1 LIELAGSTFPGSRRE
16 DFIMDTIELRA
27 ASQRLTK
34 LHERFA
40 PCFGRR
46 ECREHALGYLRGL
59 LLGSG
64 RKSVEP
70 MALVFGGVLP
80 EQPAIEQTVALAW
93 QRFLTVSPWEAT
105 AVQQEIQAVF
115 NEEFVPTASRSPI
128 GTIGVIDG
136 SGFVK
141 RGAESVGVQ
150 RQWCGR
156 VGKKE
161 NCQVGV
167 FLLGVTPAGNALLD
181 HQLYLPE
188 TWAADARRAKTRVP
202 PEITFQTKPQ
212 IAAALVARSA
222 VRFDW
227 ITADEEFGRDG
238 GLLDALESLSQR
250 YLVEVPAN
258 TTVWPGKPLRQTP
271 DELVWQVSQLAQT
284 IPVKAW
290 RVIQLRE
297 GAKGPL
303 AFAFT
308 RLRVWSVRHRHAG
321 PPVWLVIRRSLE
333 RVPEVKYYVSNAA
346 PEVPLETMALVTGS
360 RWPVEEFFEDAK
372 GQLGMAHYEARS
384 WTSWHHHMSLVA
396 LAYLYVVQT
405 RRDLNRQVPDLTID
419 MAMRLLRAALP
430 RPQLTLQ
437 DAEELIDYYRD
448 RNKLATASHRK
459 TWLAKH
465 PNVVP
470 KSDAVELE
478 SCKSIYDAAAR
489 CARIVETN
497 ASDGESL
504 RR

>member
-1 LIELAGSTFPGSRRE
+1 LIELAGSAFHGSLQE
-16 DFIMDTIELRA
+16 DFVMDTVELRA
-27 ASQRLTK
+27 ASERLTV
-34 LHERFA
+34 LHGRFA

-46 ECREHALGYLRGL
+46 ECREHSLGYLRGL

-70 MALVFGGVLP
+70 MALVFGGSSPDQP
-80 EQPAIEQTVALAW
+80 EIEQNVALAW
-93 QRFLTVSPWEAT
+93 QRFLTISPWEAK

-115 NEEFVPTASRSPI
+115 NEEFVPTAAQSPI
-128 GTIGVIDG
+128 GTVGVIDG

-141 RGAESVGVQ
+141 HGTESVGVQ

-188 TWAADARRAKTRVP
+188 TWAKDAQRRKKTRVP
-202 PEITFQTKPQ
+202 AEIAFQTKPQ

-227 ITADEEFGRDG
+227 LTADEEFGRDG
-238 GLLDALESLSQR
+238 DFLDALESGHQR
-250 YLVEVPAN
+250 YLLEVPAN
-258 TTVWPGKPLRQTP
+258 TTVWPDKPLRQTP
-271 DELVWQVSQLAQT
+271 DELVWQVSELAKT
-284 IPVKAW
+284 LPAEAW
-290 RVIQLRE
+290 RTIQLRE

-303 AFAFT
+303 AFEFA
-308 RLRVWSVRHRHAG
+308 RLRVWSVRHRRAG
-321 PPVWLVIRRSLE
+321 PQVWLLIRRSLE
-333 RVPEVKYYVSNAA
+333 STPEIKYYLSNAA
-346 PEVPLETMALVTGS
+346 VDVPLRTMALVTGS

-396 LAYLYVVQT
+396 LAYLYVVQV
-405 RRDLNRQVPDLTID
+405 RRDVRRKTPDLTVD

-430 RPQLTLQ
+430 RPQLTLK
-437 DAEELIDYYRD
+437 DAGDLVDYYRH
-448 RNKLATASHRK
+448 RNKQATDSHRK

-465 PNVVP
+465 PTFVP
-470 KSDAVELE
+470 K
-478 SCKSIYDAAAR
+478 K
-489 CARIVETN
+489 
-497 ASDGESL
+497 
-504 RR
+504 